1 MPTTSSPHPLG
12 MLQRFYPEV
21 EAGGFSRV
29 DGTVEFY
36 TRVNA
41 LLAPEMT
48 VLDFGAGRGGS
59 LQDDHCAYRR
69 ELLRL
74 RGKVSRVI
82 GIDVDPVVRD
92 NPGLDEAHVVE
103 PGSSLPLPPSSVDL
117 IVADFVFEH
126 IAEPEACATELDRVL
141 RPGGWLCARTP
152 NRWGYVALAAS
163 LIPER
168 LHASVLKKAQ
178 PARKSEDIF
187 PTVYRMN
194 DRRKLRTLFT
204 DTHYSDFSY
213 AYSAEPAYIPQN
225 AILWRGA
232 MLFEVLCPAFMKT
245 TIFVFLRKKS
255 A

>member
-1 MPTTSSPHPLG
+1 MR
-12 MLQRFYPEV
+12 QRFYPEV

-29 DGTVEFY
+29 DGTIEFY

-48 VLDFGAGRGGS
+48 VLDFGAGRGAAFCDGRS
-59 LQDDHCAYRR
+59 AFKRDLQ
-69 ELLRL
+69 RL

-92 NPGLDEAHVVE
+92 NPELDEAHVIV
-103 PGSSLPLPPSSVDL
+103 PGSSLPLACSSIDL
-117 IVADFVFEH
+117 IVADSVFEH
-126 IAEPEACATELDRVL
+126 ITEPEACAAELDRVL
-141 RPGGWLCARTP
+141 RPGGWICARTP

-168 LHASVLKKAQ
+168 LHASVLRWVQ
-178 PARKSEDIF
+178 PTRKSEDVF

-194 DRRKLRTLFT
+194 DRRRLRDLFSNT
-204 DTHYSDFSY
+204 QYSDFSY

-225 AILWRGA
+225 AILWHGA
-232 MLFEVLCPAFMKT
+232 ILFEALSPAFMKT
-245 TIFVFLRKKS
+245 TIFVFLQKKKVE
-255 A
+255 